1 MSMLLVSNAR
11 RTGLVISSRQVFEQ
25 RTPAGLASVATTAD
39 GARPGAGLRPASVRS
54 R

>member
-11 RTGLVISSRQVFEQ
+11 RAGLVISSRQVFEQ
-25 RTPAGLASVATTAD
+25 RTPAGLASVAVAADDMGPTAPCR
-39 GARPGAGLRPASVRS
+39 APARS